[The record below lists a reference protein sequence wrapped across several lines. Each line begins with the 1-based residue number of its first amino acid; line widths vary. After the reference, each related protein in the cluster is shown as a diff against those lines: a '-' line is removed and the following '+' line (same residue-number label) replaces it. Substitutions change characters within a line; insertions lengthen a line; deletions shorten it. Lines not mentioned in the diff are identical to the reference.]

1 MHMIPSRLFT
11 ANTYEAASEAREKA
25 QDAATQ
31 VRFMKQD
38 IERLLMITEALWM
51 LLQRAHGY
59 TEDELKN
66 LINEIDLRD
75 GSLDGRVTKK
85 ETLKCPSCQR
95 VVTARQLKCIYCG
108 QVLEPGPFAR

>member
-1 MHMIPSRLFT
+1 MMMTGNIFT
-11 ANTYEAASEAREKA
+11 TTAYLTATEAREQA

-59 TEDELKN
+59 TEEELKN

-75 GSLDGRVTKK
+75 GCLDGRVARKATV
-85 ETLKCPSCQR
+85 ECPSCHR
-95 VVTARQLKCIYCG
+95 VVTARQVKCIYCG
-108 QVLEPGPFAR
+108 QVLQPDPFAR